1 MEKMEE
7 ETGITDSNEVFIGLW
22 ENQQMLWDPS
32 DPCYRKNAKAEMAFL
47 KLPKQLAVDGPTTVI
62 LRTELTKDMC
72 VCMCVCMFMCV
83 YVYVHV
89 CLCVC
94 VCVWCVCVCFCLYM
108 CVCVSED

>member
-72 VCMCVCMFMCV
+72 VCMCVCVCSCVCMCMFM
-83 YVYVHV
+83 
-89 CLCVC
+89 CVC
-94 VCVWCVCVCFCLYM
+94 VCVCVCGVYVCVFVCTCVCV
-108 CVCVSED
+108 